1 MNPPKTQSRIRVVE
15 VGPRDGL
22 QSQTRTL
29 TLEQKEAW
37 IRALAAAGL
46 TRIEAG
52 SFVSP
57 KRVPAMADTA
67 PLLQRLSD
75 LKGVELS
82 VLVPNEQGLEAA
94 LLSGA
99 RHVAVF
105 TATTDSFCQRNV
117 GVGREESLKHYEVIC
132 RRAQLEGLGLRG
144 YISCVFDCPFEGAV
158 DPQATL
164 EVGKALVEMG
174 CSELSLGDTLGTGD
188 PRRSALLYAQAIAAF
203 GPRRVAGH
211 FHDTW
216 GRGLASALAAYQ
228 VGVRIFDSSGG
239 GLGGCPF
246 APGAGGNV
254 ATEDLVALFEAMEVS
269 TGINPNLLHESSR
282 ILAGALGAPPP
293 SRAFAAREAGLKK
306 PTV

>member
-1 MNPPKTQSRIRVVE
+1 
-15 VGPRDGL
+15 
-22 QSQTRTL
+22 
-29 TLEQKEAW
+29 
-37 IRALAAAGL
+37 
-46 TRIEAG
+46 
-52 SFVSP
+52 
-57 KRVPAMADTA
+57 MADT
-67 PLLQRLSD
+67 PKLLQRLRD
-75 LKGVELS
+75 LEGVELS

-94 LLSGA
+94 MLAGA

-117 GVGREESLKHYEVIC
+117 GVGRQESLKHYSAVC
-132 RRAQLEGLGLRG
+132 QRALREGLGLRG
-144 YISCVFDCPFEGAV
+144 YISCVFDCPFEGV
-158 DPQATL
+158 VEPQASL
-164 EVGKALVEMG
+164 EVGKALLEMG
-174 CSELSLGDTLGTGD
+174 CTELSLGDTLGTGD

-228 VGVRIFDSSGG
+228 VGVRVFDSSGG

-269 TGINPNLLHESSR
+269 TGIDPALLHESSR
-282 ILAGALGAPPP
+282 VLAGALGSLPP
-293 SRAFAAREAGLKK
+293 SRAFAAREARLKK
-306 PTV
+306 PTS